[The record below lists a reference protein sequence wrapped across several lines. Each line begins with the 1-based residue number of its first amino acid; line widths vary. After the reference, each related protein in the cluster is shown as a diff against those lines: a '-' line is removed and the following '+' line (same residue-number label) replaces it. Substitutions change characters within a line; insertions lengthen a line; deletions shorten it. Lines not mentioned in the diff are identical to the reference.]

1 MSQKYEA
8 FEDIHQRAAARHQGE
23 AMLESLLAQPLDS
36 KALSQIG
43 DDRWL
48 AAMTQ
53 KIFQSGIN
61 WQVVRNKWPNFEKAF
76 FAFDIEKML
85 LISDEMWE
93 EKAKDAS
100 IIRNYGKVMTIR
112 ENALMMHEASIEHG
126 SFANMVA
133 NWPTTDIIGLWAYLK
148 KQGKRLGGNTGP
160 YSLRI
165 MGKDTFILSRDV
177 EGYLRNR
184 EIITT
189 GRDTQSAWRGAQDAF
204 NHWQQESQRP
214 LSQISQVI
222 AYSVNH

>member
-1 MSQKYEA
+1 MSQKYEP
-8 FEDIHQRAAARHQGE
+8 FDDIYKRAAERHQGE
-23 AMLESLLAQPLDS
+23 AMLESLLANP
-36 KALSQIG
+36 LSQEELSQFG

-61 WQVVRNKWPNFEKAF
+61 WQVVRNKWPNFESVF
-76 FAFDIEKML
+76 FGFNIEKML
-85 LISDEMWE
+85 LISDDMWE
-93 EKAKDAS
+93 EKAKDAR
-100 IIRNYGKVMTIR
+100 IIRNFGKVMTIR
-112 ENALMMHEASIEHG
+112 ENALMMHEASIKQG

-133 NWPTTDIIGLWAYLK
+133 NWPSSDITGLWAYLK
-148 KQGKRLGGNTGP
+148 KEGKRLGGNTGP

-184 EIITT
+184 EIIST
-189 GRDTQSAWRGAQDAF
+189 GRDTQSAWRAAQDAF
-204 NHWQQESQRP
+204 NFWQQESQRP

-222 AYSVNH
+222 AFSVNH

>member
-1 MSQKYEA
+1 MSPKYEA
-8 FEDIHQRAAARHQGE
+8 FENIYQRAAARHQGE
-23 AMLESLLAQPLDS
+23 AMLETLLDKPLS
-36 KALSQIG
+36 HEALCQIG

-61 WQVVRNKWPNFEKAF
+61 WQVVRNKWPNFEKVF

-93 EKAKDAS
+93 EKASDAQ
-100 IIRNYGKVMTIR
+100 IIRNFNKVMTIR
-112 ENALMMHEASIEHG
+112 ENALMMHEASIKHG
-126 SFANMVA
+126 SFAKMVA
-133 NWPTTDIIGLWAYLK
+133 DWPSTDIISLWAHLK
-148 KQGKRLGGNTGP
+148 KEGKRLGGNTGP

-184 EIITT
+184 EIIST
-189 GRDTQSAWRGAQDAF
+189 GRDTQSAWRATQDAF

-214 LSQISQVI
+214 MSQISQVI
-222 AYSVNH
+222 AFSVNR